1 MNIDDTREAA
11 SSTPSAPTTTFGRA
25 SASACDE
32 FMQNGKPNAAA
43 ASEYTTPC
51 TAPSQDGD
59 LRLPGLRVR
68 GRTSDADSGATG
80 IVAEECVLADQAAV
94 PQQPEQLPSA
104 AVLLELLEKV
114 LLSHK
119 SGPTASGGDALVAQV
134 TKGLVLVA
142 AKAVVKL
149 FESSRAE
156 IQQACGALDEREAL
170 AYLLGDVTGFGLI
183 SDLAARKAGDKT
195 GKLVW
200 VLKGQAPIE
209 KELSDARRAVQKRAG
224 KLPEGTLETELED
237 ARSTVLRETVQLP
250 LHLTAAECAA
260 ARREP
265 KRRREEAPA
274 ASSSA
279 AATEPQPAAA
289 RAARAAVRATAP
301 PSDERSP
308 SPVRFEGELVHHG
321 YTCAKRRGRAC
332 DCYVL
337 CLGLGPPPPVG
348 WQRVPRDSAH
358 FQAALARARQEYSA
372 GNDICICTESNP
384 RSHVPSFLCP
394 GWRCY
399 AHEAGACEPRDAYLR
414 VDAANGPTYFDHCD
428 CLWPINNPDLGSPRQ
443 AWDEVWSEMGVVRKM
458 DKHGTHLRRDER
470 RKCAHRLR
478 IYHF

>member
-1 MNIDDTREAA
+1 M
-11 SSTPSAPTTTFGRA
+11 
-25 SASACDE
+25 
-32 FMQNGKPNAAA
+32 
-43 ASEYTTPC
+43 
-51 TAPSQDGD
+51 
-59 LRLPGLRVR
+59 
-68 GRTSDADSGATG
+68 
-80 IVAEECVLADQAAV
+80 
-94 PQQPEQLPSA
+94 
-104 AVLLELLEKV
+104 
-114 LLSHK
+114 
-119 SGPTASGGDALVAQV
+119 

-279 AATEPQPAAA
+279 AATEPQP
-289 RAARAAVRATAP
+289 
-301 PSDERSP
+301 
-308 SPVRFEGELVHHG
+308 
-321 YTCAKRRGRAC
+321 
-332 DCYVL
+332 
-337 CLGLGPPPPVG
+337 
-348 WQRVPRDSAH
+348 
-358 FQAALARARQEYSA
+358 
-372 GNDICICTESNP
+372 
-384 RSHVPSFLCP
+384 
-394 GWRCY
+394 
-399 AHEAGACEPRDAYLR
+399 
-414 VDAANGPTYFDHCD
+414 
-428 CLWPINNPDLGSPRQ
+428 
-443 AWDEVWSEMGVVRKM
+443 
-458 DKHGTHLRRDER
+458 
-470 RKCAHRLR
+470 
-478 IYHF
+478 